1 MSPALLVWSAAPGRV
16 PSGGMLPGTSNALVV
31 LTQNVWGGA
40 PLWTR
45 RRARLARCIGDIQ
58 PDVVGL
64 QEIHA
69 PTTRGDESQAH
80 EIANEIG
87 GYEVLF
93 APARVSASGSC
104 EGVALLVRAGLE
116 ITDRSVWKLSVDAT
130 DPLDAP
136 HQRVVLRAAVRRG
149 VVVDVLVT
157 HLSLSKSAR
166 QRTLRE
172 LTIFAG
178 EERRAS
184 RSAGAV
190 LLGDLNATP
199 TDPSLA
205 ELDSNGWVDA
215 WDRANPEGSGATW
228 PAAVPFRRLDY
239 IWSQLGADW
248 RVVECRR
255 TPIAGSDHVGLWA
268 RLMWSDAAG
277 A

>member
-1 MSPALLVWSAAPGRV
+1 MA
-16 PSGGMLPGTSNALVV
+16 NALVV
-31 LTQNVWGGA
+31 LTQNAWGAA

-45 RRARLARCIGDIQ
+45 RRERLARCIADIE

-80 EIANEIG
+80 ELAEEIG
-87 GYEVLF
+87 GYQVLF
-93 APARVSASGSC
+93 APGRVTSSGSC

-116 ITDRSVWKLSVDAT
+116 IAEHAVWKLSVDAS
-130 DPLDAP
+130 DALDAP
-136 HQRVVLRAAVRRG
+136 HQRVVLRAAVRQG
-149 VVVDVLVT
+149 AKLVDVFVT
-157 HLSLSKSAR
+157 HLSLSKRAR
-166 QRTLRE
+166 DRTIAE
-172 LTIFAG
+172 LVIFAS

-184 RSAGAV
+184 RSAAAV

-199 TDPSLA
+199 HEPALA
-205 ELDSNGWVDA
+205 QLDAAGWVDT

-239 IWSQLGADW
+239 VWAQLGAGF
-248 RVVECRR
+248 RVAECRR
-255 TPIAGSDHVGLWA
+255 TPVAGSDHVGLWA
-268 RLMWSDAAG
+268 RFTWPEGG